1 MTDQKQGAILAANKR
16 NRKDCIF
23 HIRRTQKSAC
33 ELIFMEILQMNKNK
47 INGIFMIPFGLLAG
61 FADDKEIRLIEL
73 AENGLNSGCNRRL
86 RMSDS
91 FESVFITVMILRI
104 GRFR

>member
-47 INGIFMIPFGLLAG
+47 INGISMIPFGLLAG

-73 AENGLNSGCNRRL
+73 AENLSL
-86 RMSDS
+86 
-91 FESVFITVMILRI
+91 IHI
-104 GRFR
+104 